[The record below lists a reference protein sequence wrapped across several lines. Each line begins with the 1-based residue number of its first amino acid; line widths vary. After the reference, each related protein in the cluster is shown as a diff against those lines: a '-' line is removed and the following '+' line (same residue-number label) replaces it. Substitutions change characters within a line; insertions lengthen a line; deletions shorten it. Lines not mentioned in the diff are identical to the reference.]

1 MWYKD
6 TPKIEASP
14 QYLTKKDDVSK
25 VVGGGD
31 SESQRHTWVLPAKA
45 MLFHG
50 DGFLVEGL
58 SLVVVTLT
66 IIQVGQI
73 LQALSNCERERTKRI
88 NKVFLQGKEDGTF
101 DVIGT

>member
-1 MWYKD
+1 MWYRD
-6 TPKIEASP
+6 TPRIEASP
-14 QYLTKKDDVSK
+14 QYLTKNDDVSK
-25 VVGGGD
+25 VVVVLGGGGGTQ
-31 SESQRHTWVLPAKA
+31 SQMHTWVFPAKA

-73 LQALSNCERERTKRI
+73 LQALGNCERTK
-88 NKVFLQGKEDGTF
+88 
-101 DVIGT
+101 